1 MSPQERYGAQSLKSV
16 QDSSSLL
23 NIVSKAQ
30 VIEASSPDLSL
41 SSLQSPSTDDDLQ
54 RRTEKTFQEEESV
67 EKLEGGNM
75 IDQEDHWNAEDTESI
90 EEDFDEDEDGDE
102 FTVMGRHGA
111 LISLIW
117 GATAL
122 YVLLIRAK
130 VSLDQHQ
137 QSLLFLNIFEIDLIT
152 GG

>member
-1 MSPQERYGAQSLKSV
+1 MTN
-16 QDSSSLL
+16 SSS
-23 NIVSKAQ
+23 
-30 VIEASSPDLSL
+30 PGLSL

-54 RRTEKTFQEEESV
+54 RRTDKTVQEEETV
-67 EKLEGGNM
+67 EKLEGGRM
-75 IDQEDHWNAEDTESI
+75 SDQEEHWNAEDTESI

-122 YVLLIRAK
+122 YVLLIRTK
-130 VSLDQHQ
+130 VSLMT
-137 QSLLFLNIFEIDLIT
+137 SLININSLFYFFTFSKLF
-152 GG
+152 

>member
-30 VIEASSPDLSL
+30 TKEAFSPGLSSP
-41 SSLQSPSTDDDLQ
+41 SLQSPSTDDDLQ
-54 RRTEKTFQEEESV
+54 RRTEKNFQEEETV

-130 VSLDQHQ
+130 VSLMT
-137 QSLLFLNIFEIDLIT
+137 SLININSLFYFFTFSKLF
-152 GG
+152 

>member
-1 MSPQERYGAQSLKSV
+1 MSE
-16 QDSSSLL
+16 
-23 NIVSKAQ
+23 
-30 VIEASSPDLSL
+30 
-41 SSLQSPSTDDDLQ
+41 ST
-54 RRTEKTFQEEESV
+54 TEEEETV

-75 IDQEDHWNAEDTESI
+75 IDQEDHWNAEDTESF

-122 YVLLIRAK
+122 YVLLIRTK
-130 VSLDQHQ
+130 VSLITCLININ
-137 QSLLFLNIFEIDLIT
+137 SLFCFFTFSKLI
-152 GG
+152 